1 MRIAL
6 AVASVL
12 VLLGTGCV
20 ERVPEDAAGND
31 ASSVPAVAMYKSA
44 PATPALSCTIYG
56 GGTCE
61 LGSVPKVTVAITNQT
76 DAGIYLVGSLDGSGW
91 KGRYPHCYFEVTGP
105 DGKSAV
111 PEIILEDPFC
121 SPLREK
127 DFVKVLPGEMFDPY
141 DQSAGFFPALQLD
154 PFVFRTPGAYRVR
167 FVYSTMS
174 DSIALWRNGG
184 WEGVPADE
192 RPKILALF
200 ARVPKLEVRS
210 NELTVTVVAV
220 GK

>member
-1 MRIAL
+1 
-6 AVASVL
+6 
-12 VLLGTGCV
+12 
-20 ERVPEDAAGND
+20 
-31 ASSVPAVAMYKSA
+31 MYKPA
-44 PATPALSCTIYG
+44 PETPPLSCTIHSAA
-56 GGTCE
+56 TCE

-76 DAGIYLVGSLDGSGW
+76 DADIYLVGSLDGSDW
-91 KGRYPHCYFEVTGP
+91 KGRYPHCYFEVSGP

-127 DFVKVLPGEMFDPY
+127 HFVKVLPGQAFDPY
-141 DQSAGFFPALQLD
+141 DQSVGFFPAVQLD
-154 PFVFRTPGAYRVR
+154 PVVFRAPGAYRVR

-174 DSIALWRNGG
+174 DNIALWRNGG
-184 WEGVPADE
+184 WEGIPENE

-200 ARVPKLEVRS
+200 SRIPKLEVRS
-210 NELTVTVVAV
+210 NEITVTVVAV